1 MSPLFLS
8 TKYLDLGC
16 PLLPNFDEITDYDAT
31 SSSSSGVSES
41 GGGPSKISSYEAKFG
56 SEIVETV

>member
-8 TKYLDLGC
+8 TKYLDLGRAVV
-16 PLLPNFDEITDYDAT
+16 PNLDEIAAYDFP

-41 GGGPSKISSYEAKFG
+41 GGGPSKISSYEAEFG